1 VANVGIVQPGW
12 LKNTTTLQ
20 GNFTNER
27 YDAED
32 AAMTAIKRRN
42 RRCCPMKLKYD
53 PFPLIFTQGDEA
65 TKLACLDFF
74 GLGNSPLATEYLLEL
89 IKLQCPDGAF
99 PSSLDPQNWGTR
111 ETVRNTL
118 LLLEIGL
125 PTEGVNVHAAVQF
138 ILNHQHPDGGWS
150 ENPLLVIP
158 PEKVELSNEQGIT
171 WITADVVE
179 LLRQVEMGECREC
192 QAAMEWLRAMQNR
205 HGGWYSYSG
214 SIGDQRGS
222 TGDPDSTA
230 QITFLMGEI
239 YGEDDPVYQKGKGLF
254 ETHLDE
260 CVQDVDR
267 GYRIRLR
274 DGQRVELDGYT
285 LTHLLLSWLLD
296 QPRRIQSGYDVS
308 DPRVKRMMEALIGIQ
323 REDGGWRPFW
333 SEESSPVYTALAVK
347 VLVLSGM
354 LARDDLEGAVKA
366 YAV

>member
-1 VANVGIVQPGW
+1 
-12 LKNTTTLQ
+12 
-20 GNFTNER
+20 
-27 YDAED
+27 
-32 AAMTAIKRRN
+32 
-42 RRCCPMKLKYD
+42 MKLKHN
-53 PFPLIFTQGDEA
+53 PFPLIFAQGDEA

-74 GLGNSPLATEYLLEL
+74 GLSDSPPAKDWLLQL
-89 IKLQCPDGAF
+89 IKLQRSDGAF
-99 PSSLDPQNWGTR
+99 PSSLDPENWGTR

-118 LLLEIGL
+118 LLLKIGL
-125 PTEGVNVHAAVQF
+125 PPEGVNVHAAVQF
-138 ILNHQHPDGGWS
+138 ILNHQRPDGGWS
-150 ENPLLVIP
+150 ENPSLVIP

-179 LLRQVEMGECREC
+179 LLRQVGMGECPEC
-192 QAAMEWLRAMQNR
+192 KAALEWLRAMQNR

-230 QITFLMGEI
+230 QITFLMGEL
-239 YGEDDPVYQKGKGLF
+239 YGEDDPVYLGGRELF
-254 ETHLDE
+254 ERHLDE
-260 CVQDVDR
+260 CAQDVER
-267 GYRIRLR
+267 GYRFRLR
-274 DGQRVELDGYT
+274 DGQKEELDGYT

-296 QPRRIQSGYDVS
+296 QPRRIQSGYDVR
-308 DPRVKRMMEALIGIQ
+308 DPRVKQMMEALIEIQ

-354 LARDDLEGAVKA
+354 LARDDLEAAVKA

>member
-1 VANVGIVQPGW
+1 
-12 LKNTTTLQ
+12 
-20 GNFTNER
+20 
-27 YDAED
+27 
-32 AAMTAIKRRN
+32 
-42 RRCCPMKLKYD
+42 MKLKYD
-53 PFPLIFTQGDEA
+53 PFPLIFTRGDEA

-74 GLGNSPLATEYLLEL
+74 GLSDSLPAKECLLKL
-89 IKLQCPDGAF
+89 IKQQRSDGAF
-99 PSSLDPQNWGTR
+99 PSSLDPENWGTR

-118 LLLEIGL
+118 LLLNSGL
-125 PTEGVNVHAAVQF
+125 PPKGVNVDSAVRF
-138 ILNHQHPDGGWS
+138 ILRHQHPDGGWS
-150 ENPLLVIP
+150 ENPSLVIP

-179 LLRQVEMGECREC
+179 LLRQVGMGECREC
-192 QAAMEWLRAMQNR
+192 KAALEWLRAMQNQ

-239 YGEDDPVYQKGKGLF
+239 YGEDDPVYQKGKELF

-274 DGQRVELDGYT
+274 DGERVELDGYT

-308 DPRVKRMMEALIGIQ
+308 DPRVKRMMEALVNIQ

-354 LARDDLEGAVKA
+354 LARDDLEDAVKA

>member
-1 VANVGIVQPGW
+1 
-12 LKNTTTLQ
+12 
-20 GNFTNER
+20 
-27 YDAED
+27 
-32 AAMTAIKRRN
+32 
-42 RRCCPMKLKYD
+42 MKLKYD

-74 GLGNSPLATEYLLEL
+74 GLSDSLPAKECLLKL
-89 IKLQCPDGAF
+89 VKLQRPDGAF

-111 ETVRNTL
+111 ETVRNPL
-118 LLLEIGL
+118 LLLRAGL
-125 PTEGVNVHAAVQF
+125 PPKGLNVDSAVRF
-138 ILNHQHPDGGWS
+138 ILGHQRPDGGWS
-150 ENPLLVIP
+150 ENPSLAIP

-179 LLRQVEMGECREC
+179 LLHQAGMGEGREC
-192 QAAMEWLRAMQNR
+192 EAALEWLRAMQNQ

-214 SIGDQRGS
+214 SIGDQRDS

-239 YGEDDPVYQKGKGLF
+239 YGEDDPVYLRGRELF
-254 ETHLDE
+254 AAHLDE

-296 QPRRIQSGYDVS
+296 QPRRIQKGYDVS
-308 DPRVKRMMEALIGIQ
+308 DPRVEQMMEALIEIQ

-347 VLVLSGM
+347 VLVLSRM
-354 LARDDLEGAVKA
+354 LARDDLEDAVKA

>member
-1 VANVGIVQPGW
+1 
-12 LKNTTTLQ
+12 
-20 GNFTNER
+20 
-27 YDAED
+27 
-32 AAMTAIKRRN
+32 
-42 RRCCPMKLKYD
+42 MKLKHN
-53 PFPLIFTQGDEA
+53 PFPLIFAQGDEA
-65 TKLACLDFF
+65 TKLACLEFL
-74 GLGNSPLATEYLLEL
+74 GLTDSPRAKGCLLDL
-89 IKLQCPDGAF
+89 IKQQRSNGSF
-99 PSSLDPQNWGTR
+99 PSRLDPENWGMR

-118 LLLEIGL
+118 LLLKVGL
-125 PTEGVNVHAAVQF
+125 PTKGANVDSAVQF
-138 ILNHQHPDGGWS
+138 ILSRQRPDGGWS
-150 ENPLLVIP
+150 ENPSLDIP
-158 PEKVELSNEQGIT
+158 PWMVELSNEKSVT

-192 QAAMEWLRAMQNR
+192 KTALEWLRAMQNR
-205 HGGWYSYSG
+205 HGGWYCYSG
-214 SIGDQRGS
+214 SIGDQRDA

-230 QITFLMGEI
+230 QITFLMGEL
-239 YGEDDPVYQKGKGLF
+239 YGEDDPVYLRGRGLF

-274 DGQRVELDGYT
+274 DGQREELDGYT

-296 QPRRIQSGYDVS
+296 QPRRIQSGYDTS
-308 DPRVKRMMEALIGIQ
+308 DPRVKRMMEALVGIQ

-354 LARDDLEGAVKA
+354 LARDDLEAAVKA

>member
-1 VANVGIVQPGW
+1 
-12 LKNTTTLQ
+12 
-20 GNFTNER
+20 
-27 YDAED
+27 
-32 AAMTAIKRRN
+32 
-42 RRCCPMKLKYD
+42 MKLKVN
-53 PFPLIFTQGDEA
+53 PFPPIFAQGDEA

-74 GLGNSPLATEYLLEL
+74 GLSDSPPAKEFLLEL
-89 IKLQCPDGAF
+89 IKLQRADGAF

-125 PTEGVNVHAAVQF
+125 PPKGVNVDSAVRF
-138 ILNHQHPDGGWS
+138 ILRHQRPDGGWS
-150 ENPLLVIP
+150 ENPSLVIP
-158 PEKVELSNEQGIT
+158 PEKVELSNERSIT
-171 WITADVVE
+171 WVTADVVE
-179 LLRQVEMGECREC
+179 LLRQVGMGECREC
-192 QAAMEWLRAMQNR
+192 EAALEWLRTMQNQ

-239 YGEDDPVYQKGKGLF
+239 YGDDDPVYLRGRELF
-254 ETHLDE
+254 ETHFDE
-260 CVQDVDR
+260 CVQDVER
-267 GYRIRLR
+267 GHRIRLR

-308 DPRVKRMMEALIGIQ
+308 DPRVRRMMEALIGIQ

-347 VLVLSGM
+347 VLALSGM
-354 LARDDLEGAVKA
+354 LTRDDLEAAIKA

>member
-1 VANVGIVQPGW
+1 
-12 LKNTTTLQ
+12 
-20 GNFTNER
+20 
-27 YDAED
+27 
-32 AAMTAIKRRN
+32 
-42 RRCCPMKLKYD
+42 MKLKYD

-74 GLGNSPLATEYLLEL
+74 GLSDSPPAKECLLKL
-89 IKLQCPDGAF
+89 IKQQRSDGAF
-99 PSSLDPQNWGTR
+99 PSSLDPENWGTR

-118 LLLEIGL
+118 LLLKVGL
-125 PTEGVNVHAAVQF
+125 PPEGLNIDSAMRF
-138 ILNHQHPDGGWS
+138 ILGHQHPDGGWS
-150 ENPLLVIP
+150 ENPSLVIP
-158 PEKVELSNEQGIT
+158 PEKVELSNERGIT

-179 LLRQVEMGECREC
+179 LLHQVGVGECPEC
-192 QAAMEWLRAMQNR
+192 KAALEWLRAMQNQ

-239 YGEDDPVYQKGKGLF
+239 FGEDDPVYLRGRELF
-254 ETHLDE
+254 ERHFDE
-260 CVQDVDR
+260 CAQDVER
-267 GYRIRLR
+267 GYRIKLR
-274 DGQRVELDGYT
+274 DGERVGLDAYT

-296 QPRRIQSGYDVS
+296 PPRRIQSGYDVS
-308 DPRVKRMMEALIGIQ
+308 DPRVKQMMEALIEIQ

-333 SEESSPVYTALAVK
+333 SEEISPVYTALAVK
-347 VLVLSGM
+347 VLILSGM